1 METHGLMR
9 KLMEIERALPTRD
22 DCAIRNLI
30 LAAQDGVLQ
39 LERENEE
46 LALQNAGLRLRLRES
61 HGASVPL
68 VAQSLNADADAEK
81 TVEAPEF
88 FFDARARTGRCAD
101 DECAASD
108 DLAGVKT
115 WRTTHFFFS

>member
-1 METHGLMR
+1 MDTHSLMR

-30 LAAQDGVLQ
+30 IEAQNGVLQ

-46 LALQNAGLRLRLRES
+46 LALHNAGLRLRL
-61 HGASVPL
+61 HGVHNSTLPL
-68 VAQSLNADADAEK
+68 VAQSLNTAGPNRES
-81 TVEAPEF
+81 EACE
-88 FFDARARTGRCAD
+88 GRCAD
-101 DECAASD
+101 QVLRVPEGPSEN
-108 DLAGVKT
+108 GT

>member
-1 METHGLMR
+1 MEAHSLMR
-9 KLMEIERALPTRD
+9 QLMEIERVLPTRD

-46 LALQNAGLRLRLRES
+46 LALENAGLRLRLRERR
-61 HGASVPL
+61 GASVPL
-68 VAQSLNADADAEK
+68 VAQSLNADAENASQARDFSAD
-81 TVEAPEF
+81 TR
-88 FFDARARTGRCAD
+88 ARAGRCAGD
-101 DECAASD
+101 DSPGSD
-108 DLAGVKT
+108 HLAGTGT